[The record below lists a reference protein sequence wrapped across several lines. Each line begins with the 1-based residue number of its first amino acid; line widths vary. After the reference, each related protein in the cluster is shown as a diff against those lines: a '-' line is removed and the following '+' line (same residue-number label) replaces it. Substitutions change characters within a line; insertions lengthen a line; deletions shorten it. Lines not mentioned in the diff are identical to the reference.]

1 MPQSDLVRRYLEAGA
16 ELGQMT
22 RARAESIIREL
33 VRAGDVQREQAQ
45 ERIDELVEWG
55 RRNREQLAQMIR
67 REINSQ
73 LSSMGVATKAD
84 LAALE
89 RKLTRG
95 QGAAKAPAKTAK
107 AKAAKK
113 ATTKKT
119 ATKKTATKKT
129 ATKKASKKT
138 AGGD

>member
-55 RRNREQLAQMIR
+55 RRNREQLAHMIR

-73 LSSMGVATKAD
+73 LSSMGVATKED

-95 QGAAKAPAKTAK
+95 QGTAKAPAKTAAK
-107 AKAAKK
+107 AKTGKK
-113 ATTKKT
+113 A
-119 ATKKTATKKT
+119 ATKQT
-129 ATKKASKKT
+129 ATKKAATKKAAKKT
-138 AGGD
+138 AGGG